1 MARDYDRRKP
11 ARRTASA
18 PGRFFGWLAAFLG
31 GYLAA
36 TIFDVASLSGW
47 VNKQLLHDTPQPVA
61 REARASS
68 APKPKFEFY
77 TLLARGQ
84 TVLPKV
90 PASSS
95 TPRPA
100 PAPQHPVSVQAA
112 AKPAVPVALEVAKA
126 PPVPAPAPA
135 RQVPVVE
142 SRPVV
147 PPPVAPAAAAGTYV
161 VQLAAFR
168 NRQDAE
174 RLKASLTLRGM
185 HASVTGV
192 TQQNVTWF
200 RVLIGPYASRD
211 LAMRAQ
217 NAAYQTEKVRGM
229 VRRADA

>member
-31 GYLAA
+31 GYLTA
-36 TIFDVASLSGW
+36 TVFDVASLSGW
-47 VNKQLLHDTPQPVA
+47 VNKQLLHDAPQPVMH
-61 REARASS
+61 EARATA

-84 TVLPKV
+84 TVLPRV

-95 TPRPA
+95 SPSRPA
-100 PAPQHPVSVQAA
+100 PTPQPQVPVQAA
-112 AKPAVPVALEVAKA
+112 PKPAAPIALEVAK
-126 PPVPAPAPA
+126 VSPAPA

-147 PPPVAPAAAAGTYV
+147 PPPVAPAAASGTYV

-185 HASVTGV
+185 QASVTGV

-200 RVLIGPYASRD
+200 RVVIGPYASRD

-217 NAAYQTEKVRGM
+217 NAAFQTEKVRGM